1 MKGLENFPGDSY
13 GQQSALYGRI
23 RLSNGLNRHTA
34 DFTRMRIDK
43 VFFILPVAT
52 VVGLF
57 LCWCK
62 AE

>member
-1 MKGLENFPGDSY
+1 MANRVPV
-13 GQQSALYGRI
+13 YGRI

-57 LCWCK
+57 LCSCK

>member
-23 RLSNGLNRHTA
+23 RLFNGLNRHTA

-43 VFFILPVAT
+43 VFYLTCCNSSWAISLLV
-52 VVGLF
+52 
-57 LCWCK
+57 
-62 AE
+62 